1 MLRLVPLLKPPT
13 PRGINKG
20 LSSSNH
26 FLLPKILGKMK
37 RHDLLVLPRNSPII
51 VTNSQYNMAIYFN
64 LYIHTIAYDRD
75 YYIGSIIPWKT

>member
-1 MLRLVPLLKPPT
+1 
-13 PRGINKG
+13 
-20 LSSSNH
+20 
-26 FLLPKILGKMK
+26 MK

-75 YYIGSIIPWKT
+75 YYIVYRLYHTMKNLNLFKVGMAKEKE